1 MCVHD
6 TVVLGAFGGCLDF
19 ILDFDE
25 DADDG
30 VGVGVEGLI
39 SIDNRPKSK
48 SKAALLICG
57 SHTDGNTVFNTN
69 HPLINSNLRLK
80 EDDSWMLSPMKFNIW
95 VATTEEGRSPRRS
108 RQIRA
113 TGNAEANLR

>member
-1 MCVHD
+1 MIIGRIYVHD
-6 TVVLGAFGGCLDF
+6 TVVLGAFCGCLGF

-25 DADDG
+25 DAED
-30 VGVGVEGLI
+30 GVGVEGPI
-39 SIDNRPKSK
+39 STDNRPKSK

-80 EDDSWMLSPMKFNIW
+80 EDDN
-95 VATTEEGRSPRRS
+95 
-108 RQIRA
+108 
-113 TGNAEANLR
+113 

>member
-1 MCVHD
+1 MIIGKMCVHD
-6 TVVLGAFGGCLDF
+6 TVVLGAFGGCLEF
-19 ILDFDE
+19 NLDFDE

-30 VGVGVEGLI
+30 VGVEVPI
-39 SIDNRPKSK
+39 STGNRPKSK

-80 EDDSWMLSPMKFNIW
+80 EDDN
-95 VATTEEGRSPRRS
+95 
-108 RQIRA
+108 
-113 TGNAEANLR
+113 

>member
-6 TVVLGAFGGCLDF
+6 TVVLGAFGGDCLDF

-30 VGVGVEGLI
+30 VGVVEEQTI
-39 SIDNRPKSK
+39 STDNRPKSK

-57 SHTDGNTVFNTN
+57 SHKDGSTVFNTN

-80 EDDSWMLSPMKFNIW
+80 EDDN
-95 VATTEEGRSPRRS
+95 
-108 RQIRA
+108 
-113 TGNAEANLR
+113 